1 MRPSGF
7 LFFFGY
13 FFSFHKEKKKVTKRF
28 EIKEKFIL
36 KKRKIEIIKPKS
48 KKTSSI
54 TTNRKYLIIEKVPS
68 SIIIEKYNAK
78 YNAGR

>member
-1 MRPSGF
+1 LR
-7 LFFFGY
+7 L
-13 FFSFHKEKKKVTKRF
+13 KRNY
-28 EIKEKFIL
+28 IL